1 MGLPRGRIGSW
12 NLTSSPSEDA
22 IVGHH
27 LKNLTILGGLYKHAI
42 FSLNVLLTRS
52 EIGVFVGKWLTTWT
66 SFRSSHLWTMIKMPK
81 QLYQYFQM
89 QIRREKMCF
98 NTVFQETSY
107 RELGSGLP
115 RGTMG
120 FAQSWCDQSLPTYPS
135 ASGGMEVPSCPS
147 WR

>member
-1 MGLPRGRIGSW
+1 
-12 NLTSSPSEDA
+12 
-22 IVGHH
+22 
-27 LKNLTILGGLYKHAI
+27 
-42 FSLNVLLTRS
+42 
-52 EIGVFVGKWLTTWT
+52 
-66 SFRSSHLWTMIKMPK
+66 MPK

-120 FAQSWCDQSLPTYPS
+120 FAQS
-135 ASGGMEVPSCPS
+135 
-147 WR
+147 